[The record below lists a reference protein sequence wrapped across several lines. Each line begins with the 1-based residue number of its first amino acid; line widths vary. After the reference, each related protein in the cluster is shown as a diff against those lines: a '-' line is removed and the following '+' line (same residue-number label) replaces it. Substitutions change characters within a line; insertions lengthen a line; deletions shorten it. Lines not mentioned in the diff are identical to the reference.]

1 MAPLCHPACMPA
13 AHILVV
19 DDEPDIRELVKD
31 ILEDEGYRVRTAEH
45 AAAARAALGEL
56 RPDAI
61 LLDIWMPD
69 TDGIALLRE
78 WSDGGGLPCPVLMM
92 SGHGTVET
100 AVEATRLGA
109 WDFIEKPISLAK
121 LLISLQR
128 ALEAGELKRANA
140 VLRQQLAPANPPVG
154 ESPPMRSL
162 RAQLQRIAGHPTP
175 VLLQGEPGTRK
186 EALARW
192 IHQLSPRRDAPF
204 ITVAAGAVADEQAA
218 ATLFG
223 RESGDEI
230 EQGLLEQAAG
240 GSLFLD
246 DIAALSPEM
255 QLRLSVAI
263 ERKQCLRVGGRQATA
278 LDVRVIAAGGDDLE
292 SARTQ
297 GRLRDE
303 LYYLIAVVPVH
314 VPALRERREDIPLL
328 VQDWAERLHKRDG
341 LPLRQFPAAALKRL
355 AEHDWPGNLRELHN
369 LVQRLLLLG
378 DDGEVSVS
386 EIDHALGTASS
397 TGRVSGG
404 DGADI
409 SVDFSLP
416 LREAREQFERGY
428 LLHQLHN
435 AGGSVGKLAKLAGM
449 ERTHLYR
456 KLKELGVDIR
466 AGKEGG

>member
-1 MAPLCHPACMPA
+1 MPA
-13 AHILVV
+13 AQILVV

-45 AAAARAALGEL
+45 AAAARRAISEQL
-56 RPDAI
+56 PDAI
-61 LLDIWMPD
+61 LLDIWMPG
-69 TDGIALLRE
+69 TDGVALLRE
-78 WSDGGGLPCPVLMM
+78 WSEGSGLPCPVLMM

-128 ALEAGELKRANA
+128 ALEAGELKKANA
-140 VLRQQLAPANPPVG
+140 ALRQQLTPSHPPVG

-162 RAQLQRIAGHPTP
+162 RAQLQRIAGHATP
-175 VLLQGEPGTRK
+175 VLLQGEAGTRK

-192 IHQLSPRRDAPF
+192 IHQLSPRRHAPF
-204 ITVAAGAVADEQAA
+204 VTVAAGAVADEQAA

-223 RESGDEI
+223 RENGEDI
-230 EQGLLEQAAG
+230 EAGLLEQAQG

-246 DIAALSPEM
+246 DLAALSPEM

-263 ERKQCLRVGGRQATA
+263 ERRQCLRVGGRNAID
-278 LDVRVIAAGGDDLE
+278 LDVRVIAASGDDLE
-292 SARTQ
+292 VARSK

-314 VPALRERREDIPLL
+314 VPSLRERREDIPLL
-328 VQDWAERLHKRDG
+328 VQDWVERMQQRDG
-341 LPLRQFPAAALKRL
+341 LTPRLFPPAALKRL
-355 AEHDWPGNLRELHN
+355 AEYDWPGNLRELHN
-369 LVQRLLLLG
+369 LLQRLLLLG
-378 DDGEVSVS
+378 DDGEVAVS
-386 EIDHALGTASS
+386 EIDHAFGNTGTN
-397 TGRVSGG
+397 GQILGG
-404 DGADI
+404 DGASI
-409 SVDFSLP
+409 EIDFSLP

-466 AGKEGG
+466 AGKET